1 MFQRARL
8 IRRRLTTALL
18 VAVVIAFC
26 LLVDSLQASVPTA
39 PVSDGPAFIYSLV
52 GPPPSV
58 QVGESFALGFGI
70 HHPSHEGDHGGISV
84 SFPDLTSSGGNSSGR
99 CGSSSYSSS
108 QGSIT
113 TVDYTTGASNVYYCD
128 RGDSVYT
135 STGDQTAVRYLL
147 VESDNPS
154 WPTSASRTL
163 WLRVTAN
170 EPGEF
175 RINYRYWVCGNGYED
190 CRREPTGS
198 ERRGND
204 QQGWG
209 VGIITVNV
217 EAATLPPR
225 IDRLGC
231 SPSTVEVGESVS
243 CSPRLHGGDP
253 DEYLWGSIGGSPW
266 FGKSRNFS
274 TQWDSPG
281 RKMVVFEVC
290 NDGGC
295 DSGEQYI
302 IVDEPATPP
311 PRIDSLGCFPDRVEV
326 AESVSCRPDLSGGS
340 PEEYL
345 WGSLDGTPWFGESR
359 NFSTQWDS
367 PGRKMVVF
375 EVCNDGGCDSGEQY
389 ITVDEQATST
399 PRIDSLD
406 CFPDRVEVGE
416 YVSCNAAL
424 SGNVS
429 AGYIWGA
436 VGASILSGYNPSFST
451 SWDLPGAK
459 RVVLEVCNDGGCDR
473 REQEIIVDEQATSTP
488 RIDSLDCF
496 PDRVEVREYVSCN
509 AALSGNVSAGYIWG
523 AVGASILSGYNPS
536 FSTSWD
542 LPGAKRVVLEVCND
556 GGCDRREQ
564 EIIVEERAGTGSL
577 QIYTDGPVVPGS
589 TIDITGADFPAYT
602 DLGRLEIGG
611 VSVLLPYTPVT
622 DSYGTFWTQ
631 VGVPWLSPGSYELV
645 ASAGSVEASSY
656 IQIEE
661 PSASSPPQINSLGCS
676 PGTVAVGEHVS
687 CQPEFTT
694 GSATEYTWRAPGGSP
709 ASGNKRAFRT
719 RWASPGL
726 EIIVLTVCNKGG
738 CDSADQ
744 SITVG
749 DAAGQPITVG
759 DAAGPDAYGDSPLS
773 PYISID
779 TDSGVMPGWVIEITG
794 SNFAPNTAIERL
806 EIGAAALPIENHFVN
821 SNGAFAVSA
830 VIPALDRGT
839 YAVVVAAGGTEAITA
854 VEIDSPVLEIGPQ
867 SIYPGEISER
877 EPEKLFQ
884 VYVSEGRRLRV
895 AVDGPDDA
903 DFDLHMRRI
912 GENPTTSL
920 WTWQSTGPDSSE
932 SISIAGTEAGWYE
945 MRVSSHSG
953 KGRFMLRTRT
963 DEARLE
969 IVFADPIVLMEPP
982 HVESWGGMH
991 FQWKRGDLALL
1002 VYKRCSFFSRIW
1014 PGPHYRPA
1022 TLNRQV
1028 TLDLTNYA
1036 MSDPACRLD
1045 PGSNE
1050 PWGILIT
1057 GAHGN
1062 SLLDVRL
1069 HLAYDNVV
1077 WELSAIDLS
1086 SEPVP
1091 FGKIT
1096 TAHPVGTLPFSAQ
1109 VCLPSCEGLGE
1120 ATLVGWVYNFLIGDD
1135 LDTLTSAEAPIL
1147 ERILATELIL
1157 LNFIPG
1163 PGKAVGAAAKTG
1175 AYKVVAKSG
1184 KHSSGL
1190 IDPSNVKAAIGR
1202 AQRESDTLARVL
1214 ARSQLK
1220 AIVRSIGTR
1229 VKDIAPERVDDLISG
1244 ELAPSVVGNV
1254 RVNEAHVSELWPR
1267 MLERLKKGIPLEEQE
1282 PGLYHELKVAAA
1294 AKELGLTLP
1303 DKWLR
1308 RKVVFPDKT
1317 ISELDV
1323 VAEDWAGD
1331 LVALESKQNWFS
1343 YDSDNSW
1350 GTIQYRLERG
1360 IAALE
1365 QLAADKG
1372 VKSKGLFIVAK
1383 NPPPGGDLAWIGG
1396 QGIGFIEVPN

>member
-8 IRRRLTTALL
+8 IRRGLTTALL

-39 PVSDGPAFIYSLV
+39 PVSDGPAFTYSLV
-52 GPPPSV
+52 DPPPSV

-108 QGSIT
+108 QGSVT
-113 TVDYTTGASNVYYCD
+113 TVGYTTGASNVYYCD

-135 STGDQTAVRYLL
+135 STGDQTAARYLL

-266 FGKSRNFS
+266 FG
-274 TQWDSPG
+274 
-281 RKMVVFEVC
+281 
-290 NDGGC
+290 
-295 DSGEQYI
+295 
-302 IVDEPATPP
+302 
-311 PRIDSLGCFPDRVEV
+311 
-326 AESVSCRPDLSGGS
+326 
-340 PEEYL
+340 
-345 WGSLDGTPWFGESR
+345 ESR

-375 EVCNDGGCDSGEQY
+375 EVCNDGGCDSSEQY
-389 ITVDEQATST
+389 ITVDEPAT
-399 PRIDSLD
+399 PPPHIDSLG

-416 YVSCNAAL
+416 YVSCNAA
-424 SGNVS
+424 
-429 AGYIWGA
+429 
-436 VGASILSGYNPSFST
+436 F
-451 SWDLPGAK
+451 
-459 RVVLEVCNDGGCDR
+459 
-473 REQEIIVDEQATSTP
+473 
-488 RIDSLDCF
+488 
-496 PDRVEVREYVSCN
+496 
-509 AALSGNVSAGYIWG
+509 SGNVSAGYIWG

-719 RWASPGL
+719 RWVSPGL

-749 DAAGQPITVG
+749 ET
-759 DAAGPDAYGDSPLS
+759 AGPDAYGDSPMS

-779 TDSGVMPGWVIEITG
+779 TDGGVMPGWVIEITG
-794 SNFAPNTAIERL
+794 SNFAPTTAIERL

-821 SNGAFAVSA
+821 SNGAFTVSA

-839 YAVVVAAGGTEAITA
+839 YAVAVAAGGTEAITA

-912 GENPTTSL
+912 GQNPTTSL

-969 IVFADPIVLMEPP
+969 IVFADPRVLMEPP
-982 HVESWGGMH
+982 HVEPWGGMH

-1002 VYKRCSFFSRIW
+1002 VYKHCSFFSRIW
-1014 PGPHYRPA
+1014 QGPHYRPA

-1214 ARSQLK
+1214 ARSQLE

-1254 RVNEAHVSELWPR
+1254 RVNKAHVSELWPR

-1308 RKVVFPDKT
+1308 RKVVFQDKT

-1331 LVALESKQNWFS
+1331 LVALESRQNWFS
-1343 YDSDNSW
+1343 YDSRHSW
-1350 GTIQYRLERG
+1350 GVIQDQLERQ
-1360 IAALE
+1360 IAALK

>member
-1 MFQRARL
+1 M
-8 IRRRLTTALL
+8 
-18 VAVVIAFC
+18 
-26 LLVDSLQASVPTA
+26 
-39 PVSDGPAFIYSLV
+39 
-52 GPPPSV
+52 
-58 QVGESFALGFGI
+58 
-70 HHPSHEGDHGGISV
+70 
-84 SFPDLTSSGGNSSGR
+84 
-99 CGSSSYSSS
+99 
-108 QGSIT
+108 
-113 TVDYTTGASNVYYCD
+113 
-128 RGDSVYT
+128 
-135 STGDQTAVRYLL
+135 
-147 VESDNPS
+147 
-154 WPTSASRTL
+154 
-163 WLRVTAN
+163 
-170 EPGEF
+170 
-175 RINYRYWVCGNGYED
+175 
-190 CRREPTGS
+190 
-198 ERRGND
+198 
-204 QQGWG
+204 
-209 VGIITVNV
+209 
-217 EAATLPPR
+217 
-225 IDRLGC
+225 
-231 SPSTVEVGESVS
+231 
-243 CSPRLHGGDP
+243 
-253 DEYLWGSIGGSPW
+253 
-266 FGKSRNFS
+266 
-274 TQWDSPG
+274 
-281 RKMVVFEVC
+281 
-290 NDGGC
+290 
-295 DSGEQYI
+295 
-302 IVDEPATPP
+302 
-311 PRIDSLGCFPDRVEV
+311 
-326 AESVSCRPDLSGGS
+326 
-340 PEEYL
+340 
-345 WGSLDGTPWFGESR
+345 
-359 NFSTQWDS
+359 
-367 PGRKMVVF
+367 
-375 EVCNDGGCDSGEQY
+375 
-389 ITVDEQATST
+389 
-399 PRIDSLD
+399 
-406 CFPDRVEVGE
+406 
-416 YVSCNAAL
+416 
-424 SGNVS
+424 
-429 AGYIWGA
+429 
-436 VGASILSGYNPSFST
+436 
-451 SWDLPGAK
+451 
-459 RVVLEVCNDGGCDR
+459 
-473 REQEIIVDEQATSTP
+473 
-488 RIDSLDCF
+488 
-496 PDRVEVREYVSCN
+496 
-509 AALSGNVSAGYIWG
+509 
-523 AVGASILSGYNPS
+523 
-536 FSTSWD
+536 
-542 LPGAKRVVLEVCND
+542 
-556 GGCDRREQ
+556 
-564 EIIVEERAGTGSL
+564 

-645 ASAGSVEASSY
+645 ASAGSVEASAY

-759 DAAGPDAYGDSPLS
+759 ETAGPDAYGDSPLS

-779 TDSGVMPGWVIEITG
+779 TDGGVMPGWVIEITG

-1002 VYKRCSFFSRIW
+1002 VYKHCSFFSRIW
-1014 PGPHYRPA
+1014 QGPHYRPA

-1175 AYKVVAKSG
+1175 GYKVVAKSG

-1214 ARSQLK
+1214 ARSQLE

-1282 PGLYHELKVAAA
+1282 RGLYHELKVAAA

-1350 GTIQYRLERG
+1350 GFIQDRLERG
-1360 IAALE
+1360 TAALE
-1365 QLAADKG
+1365 QLAAEKG

-1383 NPPPGGDLAWIGG
+1383 NPPPGGDLAWMGG
-1396 QGIGFIEVPN
+1396 QGIGFIPVPN